1 MAEDVIVDANERIEV
16 DKVLVA
22 EDVIV
27 DANERIEVDK
37 VFSCR
42 RCYRRCK

>member
-16 DKVLVA
+16 DKVSVA

-27 DANERIEVDK
+27 DANEGLK
-37 VFSCR
+37 
-42 RCYRRCK
+42 

>member
-16 DKVLVA
+16 DKVLVV

-27 DANERIEVDK
+27 DANEGLK
-37 VFSCR
+37 
-42 RCYRRCK
+42 